1 MVCRLVWIW
10 SCLRAYMIIWYF
22 KTDFSIAMEDI
33 AQSRRWRKEISCVS
47 SKLEMAFCI
56 WLILSNVLCCWLF
69 VSAGQLLPARRSR
82 LFTQESSR
90 LPSSWRP
97 AEPAASLLC
106 CRWNCASISLH
117 SARGLRW
124 CSPGVE
130 LEWLFPLLVPCQSS
144 CQKLTAGET
153 VPAFPCTLHVVTF
166 Q

>member
-1 MVCRLVWIW
+1 MISFGGLLEECLPCYGILKQIFQCNGKHCTEQTLKKRNQLYVKQARNGFLYLV
-10 SCLRAYMIIWYF
+10 
-22 KTDFSIAMEDI
+22 
-33 AQSRRWRKEISCVS
+33 
-47 SKLEMAFCI
+47 
-56 WLILSNVLCCWLF
+56 LSNVLCCWLF

-97 AEPAASLLC
+97 AEPAAATASLLC

-153 VPAFPCTLHVVTF
+153 VPASPCTLHVVTF